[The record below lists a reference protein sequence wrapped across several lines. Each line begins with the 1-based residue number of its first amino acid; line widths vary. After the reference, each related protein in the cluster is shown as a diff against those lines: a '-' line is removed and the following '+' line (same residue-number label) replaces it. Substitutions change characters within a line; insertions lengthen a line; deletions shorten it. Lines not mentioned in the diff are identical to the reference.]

1 MLDALGFL
9 TVFGRSRPP
18 TKKVL
23 VWFGPVGALIGAALG
38 LVWWGA
44 TNVWPA
50 PVAAGIVVAADLG
63 ITGLLHIDGV
73 ADAADG
79 LLPHLDR
86 QRRLAVMAT
95 PDVGAFGVAVVAV
108 TLLLRVAALASTDP
122 QGWTAVAVLAAVW
135 CAARAVMAVTT
146 VTVAYARDGGLA
158 TPFLGGSLVASVLA
172 AAPFVVLAAV
182 RGIGGIVALV
192 AGVAAGAIVVAF
204 ARRRLGGFTGD
215 VLGAAGVATETIA
228 LVVMSARW

>member
-18 TKKVL
+18 TSRVV
-23 VWFGPVGALIGAALG
+23 VWFGPVGAVIGAVLG
-38 LVWWGA
+38 LLWWGA
-44 TNVWPA
+44 ANVWPA
-50 PVAAGIVVAADLG
+50 PVAGAIVVAADLG
-63 ITGLLHIDGV
+63 ITGLLHIDGL

-86 QRRLAVMAT
+86 QRRLAVMAA

-108 TLLLRVAALASTDP
+108 TLLLRTTALASTDP
-122 QGWTAVAVLAAVW
+122 QGWKAVAFLAAVW
-135 CAARAVMAVTT
+135 CASRTVMAVTT
-146 VTVAYARDGGLA
+146 VTVAYARETGLA
-158 TPFLGGSLVASVLA
+158 SPFLGGSLTATVMVAVGFVALA
-172 AAPFVVLAAV
+172 AG
-182 RGIGGIVALV
+182 RGIGGGVAV
-192 AGVAAGAIVVAF
+192 AVGVAAGGLVVVF

-215 VLGAAGVATETIA
+215 VLGAAGVVTETVA